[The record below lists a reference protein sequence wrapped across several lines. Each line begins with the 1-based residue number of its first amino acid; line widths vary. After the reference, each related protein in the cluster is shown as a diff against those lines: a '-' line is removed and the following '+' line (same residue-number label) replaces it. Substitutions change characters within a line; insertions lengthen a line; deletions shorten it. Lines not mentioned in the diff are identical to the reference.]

1 MKTKTKEIEEALRCL
16 LESCDEIEV
25 EAHLVKVSIIK
36 QSNYGVVGYS
46 VVVMKE
52 DRYDYEYQFTNS
64 LFEIASKIES
74 GDF

>member
-1 MKTKTKEIEEALRCL
+1 MKTKSYEIEAALRYL

-36 QSNYGVVGYS
+36 QSNWGVTGYS
-46 VVVMKE
+46 VGVMKKG
-52 DRYDYEYQFTNS
+52 RYDYEYQFTNS
-64 LFEIASKIES
+64 LFDVAEKIES

>member
-1 MKTKTKEIEEALRCL
+1 MKTKSYEIEAALRCL

-36 QSNYGVVGYS
+36 QSNWGVIGYS
-46 VVVMKE
+46 VGVMKE
-52 DRYDYEYQFTNS
+52 GRHDYEYQFTNS
-64 LFEIASKIES
+64 LFEVAEKIES